1 MAAHKPAM
9 PISAT
14 PQERNGLEKI
24 HSNGDVGTTI
34 DRSGWGQTKDS
45 GKVVA
50 KVSLPFSVKER
61 R

>member
-1 MAAHKPAM
+1 M
-9 PISAT
+9 PINAT
-14 PQERNGLEKI
+14 PEDRNGLEKI
-24 HSNGDVGTTI
+24 HSKGDVGTTI
-34 DRSGWGQTKDS
+34 DRSGWGRTKDL

>member
-1 MAAHKPAM
+1 M